1 MLKDEPRIK
10 CRLDKGK
17 TRSFKIKKNMTGLCS
32 NVEENYNYL
41 FKNVSKKKLTKN
53 GKSKND
59 KLKNTLEEGKCYTIS
74 YDTNATSKMNNN
86 NNLTNQNITLNQPSN
101 QVSQYDNSENNL
113 IYELKPLKNNNH
125 TINTCFSDNNISNLK
140 PVPLNKL
147 YNISSGIPSNKS
159 TNCPSVKNINSEN
172 NYYKIGKISCIKNSD
187 DFINTNEF
195 KISRKLLSS
204 KSPKKTLLRDY
215 VGSTSNIHCCTNDV
229 LQIEKN
235 ESEKKLQINVNT
247 LRNWIS
253 EIKEF
258 DKENNKQIEE
268 KKTIS
273 SIIYK
278 KVNSYEK
285 KIRSSS
291 QQHKKITD
299 KKIKYNKEININEK
313 KYKWNKKENE
323 NQVENIAKIKSE
335 IEGLPYKIETL
346 KLQTVEYQQQI
357 PIYKTEIEELNK
369 KIKEL
374 NSEISKIN
382 KEKEEITRNMNY
394 YKKQIKNNILKINHQ
409 FNKISSFMLNVNE
422 LVENI
427 REESKKENKI

>member
-229 LQIEKN
+229 LKIEKN
-235 ESEKKLQINVNT
+235 ESQKKLQNNINT
-247 LRNWIS
+247 LKNWIC

-258 DKENNKQIEE
+258 DQEKNKEIER
-268 KKTIS
+268 KKKVS
-273 SIIYK
+273 SVIYK
-278 KVNSYEK
+278 NVNSYEK
-285 KIRSSS
+285 IIRSSS
-291 QQHKKITD
+291 QKNKMIID
-299 KKIKYNKEININEK
+299 KKIKYNKEIDINEK
-313 KYKWNKKENE
+313 RYKWNKKENE
-323 NQVENIAKIKSE
+323 NQEENITKIKSE
-335 IEGLPYKIETL
+335 IEGLPNTIEIIKLKTL
-346 KLQTVEYQQQI
+346 EYQQEI
-357 PIYKTEIEELNK
+357 PIYKNEIEEINK

-374 NSEISKIN
+374 NIEISKIN
-382 KEKEEITRNMNY
+382 KEKEELTRDITY
-394 YKKQIKNNILKINHQ
+394 YKKQIKNNKMKINHQ
-409 FNKISSFMLNVNE
+409 FNKISNFMLNVNE

-427 REESKKENKI
+427 REESKK